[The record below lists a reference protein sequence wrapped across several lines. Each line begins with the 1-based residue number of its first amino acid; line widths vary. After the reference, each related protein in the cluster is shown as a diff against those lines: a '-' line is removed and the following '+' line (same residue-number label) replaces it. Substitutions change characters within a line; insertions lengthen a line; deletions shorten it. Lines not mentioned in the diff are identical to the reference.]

1 MHLLHLASVTQWLRL
16 TDMYTCS
23 LLLFLPTQIP
33 LVAGQ
38 QCNPLYKAAV
48 NQRSALPTVP
58 AAVSNQP
65 STMLFEGYLEQQDA
79 LALLDFG
86 ASASFISKKAPDIG
100 KLTLNPTEAKPCS
113 WYCQSLSAH
122 CREELLLTL
131 TYSTLCSASVLYV
144 KVELYCY
151 GQHCSGSS
159 C

>member
-1 MHLLHLASVTQWLRL
+1 MAGTHWHVHVF
-16 TDMYTCS
+16 TDVV
-23 LLLFLPTQIP
+23 LFTHIP
-33 LVAGQ
+33 PVAGE
-38 QCNPLYKAAV
+38 QCLPLHKVIAHQPLAV
-48 NQRSALPTVP
+48 PSVP
-58 AAVSNQP
+58 AAVSSEP
-65 STMLFEGYLEQQDA
+65 LTMLFEGHLEQQDA